1 MDLFG
6 QPESPAGITILNGGA
21 TAANKGVLGGSAA
34 RRLMQ
39 AGWNPNALRTN
50 ASLMYDEWKLF
61 DRQVQ
66 QIAREKLTI
75 VNELTRRGLTYPI
88 PNALGVIQLVW
99 QTSGDMNPAEVT
111 MTGLPEADKD
121 GVEFGIASMPLP
133 MIHKEFQLDLRQLEV
148 SRRMGMPLDAAQA
161 EIATRK
167 VAEMVEAII
176 FTGLTIAS
184 NLGNIYGLLTHPN
197 RITGSVTHNWALT
210 STPGSEIITDAQR
223 MITALT
229 AKNMFGPYLIF
240 VPTATYIRMTD
251 DYKANGD
258 KTILSRL
265 LEVPGVEGIMPTNRL
280 TGSNVLMVQMTSDVI
295 QLVDGIRPTMVEWD
309 ERGGFELNFMIFC
322 ILLPRVR
329 VDYALQS
336 GIAHYS

>member
-1 MDLFG
+1 MNLFG
-6 QPESPAGITILNGGA
+6 QGNQGAGITILNGGA
-21 TAANKGVLGGSAA
+21 TASNKGVLGGSSAK
-34 RRLMQ
+34 RLMS
-39 AGWNPNALRTN
+39 AGWDPNALRTN
-50 ASLMYDEWKLF
+50 ASLLYDEWKLF

-66 QIAREKLTI
+66 QIAREKLTV
-75 VNELTRRGLTYPI
+75 VNELSRRGLTYPI

-121 GVEFGIASMPLP
+121 GIEFGIASMPLP

-167 VAEMVEAII
+167 VAEMVESII
-176 FTGLTIAS
+176 FTGLTIAP
-184 NLGNIYGLLTHPN
+184 NLGAIYGLLNHPN
-197 RITGSVTHNWALT
+197 RITGSVTHNWGLT
-210 STPGSEIITDAQR
+210 GTPGSEIVYDALR
-223 MITALT
+223 MITALN
-229 AKNMFGPYLIF
+229 AKNMFGPYLFF
-240 VPTATYIRMTD
+240 VPTATYIRLSE
-251 DYKANGD
+251 DYRANGD
-258 KTILSRL
+258 KTILDRL
-265 LEVPGVEGIMPTNRL
+265 MDIPGVEGIMPTNRL
-280 TGSNVLMVQMTSDVI
+280 TGSTVLAVQMTSDVI